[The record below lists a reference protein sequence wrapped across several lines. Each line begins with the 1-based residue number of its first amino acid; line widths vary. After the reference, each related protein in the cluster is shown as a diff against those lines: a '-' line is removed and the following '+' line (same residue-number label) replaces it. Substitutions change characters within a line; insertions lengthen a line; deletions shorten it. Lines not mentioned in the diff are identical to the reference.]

1 MDELQIV
8 DFSGLKI
15 RLASPEDIMKWSHG
29 EVTKPETIN
38 YRTFRP
44 EKDGLFD
51 ERIFGPTKDYECY
64 CGKYKR
70 IRYKGIVCDRCGVE
84 VTSSVV
90 RRERMGHIKLATP
103 VAHIWYFKGASSPL
117 SIILD
122 IPTQTL
128 ERIVY
133 YALYLVM
140 DIDKDKQKEVGDA
153 LDKMREEEAARQEEW
168 YEQEKM
174 KLAKEF
180 TKQREDIEKKISGAE
195 QKELAIQEIDLKE
208 RENLRRLSDKFV
220 ERKSQHIAIY
230 ERLGKVVKSLKPF
243 DTLEE
248 EDYLFLKDQ
257 ELEGFV
263 KVGMGAEV
271 IHELL
276 SSQDLK
282 TLLNGTMSKLSK
294 TKGEKRS
301 KLLKKVRI
309 IESFMKSKISPQWML
324 VSVLPVV
331 PPDLRPVVQLPG
343 GKFATSD
350 LNDLYRRVINRN
362 IRLAQLID
370 LGAPEII
377 LRNEKRM
384 LQEAVDSL
392 LDLQKSRGRSQTR
405 RSAKKLKSLSDI
417 LRGKQGRFRQNLLGK
432 RVDYSGRSTI
442 IVGSELKIDQCG
454 IPKEMALELFKPHL
468 LHEIIIRGLAP
479 NIKSAKNFLEERE
492 PIIYDILEEIT
503 KNHPVLLNRAPT
515 LHKLSILGFYPVLTD
530 ESAIK
535 LHPTVCAGYNAD
547 FDGDAMGVFV
557 PLSEESIAEVK
568 ARMLP
573 YRNLLKPADGTPI
586 VLPNK
591 EMALGVYYI
600 TTLDKDYKYESEQ
613 DLKVFAT
620 KDEAISNFNLQRITL
635 RQPILVRIN
644 GEIVVTSTGRI
655 MFNNTL
661 PEELQFV
668 NEDVKASD
676 IKALIVAATKFL
688 SQEEVGALID
698 KVKDI
703 GFWGATVSCG
713 LSVSIFDCKIIANKN
728 EIVDETENEVTKIQ
742 ENYNQGL
749 LTLDEKKRI
758 SNKMWIDTT
767 EKLADLTWDE
777 IAEENPVKIII
788 KSGGARASREQLK
801 QLSAIKGL
809 VVDPMGKI
817 IEVPTKS
824 NYREGL
830 NIFEYVISARGA
842 RKGLTDSALKT
853 ADAGYLTR
861 RLHDVAHDMIVREVD
876 CGTTEGLTVSSS
888 GDRGDKMIARIAG
901 RYSLE
906 QVKDKKGKVLF
917 EGNVLLD
924 ENEIKVIEASDVT
937 QLVVRS
943 PLFCKSK
950 TGICQKC
957 YGIDLSTQGLADIG
971 VPAGVLAAQS
981 IGEPGTQL
989 TMRVRHFGGI
999 VISDVTQ
1006 GLPRVEELFE
1016 TRNPK
1021 VVSPITETAGKVVI
1035 TEDSER
1041 DMFVVKVNPTNED
1054 DAVQE
1059 FSIPN
1064 TQKLRV
1070 KDGDLVPAGTQISEG
1085 YLNIHDVLSIK
1096 GIHYAQQYLL
1106 NEIQDVYESQG
1117 IGIHDKHFEV
1127 IIRKMSDKVIIED
1140 EGDTSFTKNEVVS
1153 RVRFEEE
1160 NKKALAIGGNPS
1172 VGKVTIFGI
1181 TRAAIYTDSWLS
1193 AASFEQT
1200 TNVLSK
1206 AAIKGQVDYLLGLKE
1221 NVIIGRLIPVTET
1234 LINKY
1239 YTQFQTTYA
1248 NNKSTSEDKTLE
1260 EGQEVQSV
1268 STEGQL

>member
-1 MDELQIV
+1 MDDLQII
-8 DFSGLKI
+8 DFSCLKI

-84 VTSSVV
+84 VTTSVV

-117 SIILD
+117 SIMLD

-128 ERIVY
+128 ERIIY
-133 YALYLVM
+133 YALYLVTGIEKEGQKKTTDSL
-140 DIDKDKQKEVGDA
+140 DILRKKEID
-153 LDKMREEEAARQEEW
+153 EQEEW
-168 YEQEKM
+168 YESEK
-174 KLAKEF
+174 KKI
-180 TKQREDIEKKISGAE
+180 TDDNNKQRSDTEKKITAPE
-195 QKELAIQEIDLKE
+195 QRELATQEIDLKE
-208 RENLRRLSDKFV
+208 REQLKRLSDRFV
-220 ERKSQHIAIY
+220 ERKAQHIAIY
-230 ERLGKVVKSLKPF
+230 DRLIKVIKNLKVYE
-243 DTLEE
+243 TLEE
-248 EDYLFLKDQ
+248 EDYLFLKDN
-257 ELEGFV
+257 ELEGFL

-271 IHELL
+271 IHNILT
-276 SSQDLK
+276 SQDLTK
-282 TLLNGTMSKLSK
+282 VLSQTLSKLSK
-294 TKGEKRS
+294 SRGDKRS
-301 KLLKKVRI
+301 KLLKKIRI
-309 IESFMKSKISPQWML
+309 IESFMKSKILPEWML
-324 VSVLPVV
+324 ISVLPVI

-362 IRLAQLID
+362 IRLSQLID

-392 LDLQKSRGRSQTR
+392 LDLQKSRGRTQTR
-405 RSAKKLKSLSDI
+405 RSTKKLKSLSDI

-442 IVGSELKIDQCG
+442 IVGSDLKIDQCG

-468 LHEIIIRGLAP
+468 LHEIIIRGHAP
-479 NIKSAKNFLEERE
+479 NIKSAKNFLESRE

-503 KNHPVLLNRAPT
+503 KDHPVLLNRAPT

-530 ESAIK
+530 FSAIR

-557 PLSEESIAEVK
+557 PLSKESIDEVK
-568 ARMLP
+568 SRMLP
-573 YRNLLKPADGTPI
+573 YRNLLKPADGSPI

-600 TTLDKDYKYESEQ
+600 TTIDKNVKYEEK
-613 DLKVFAT
+613 DLKTYANQ
-620 KDEAISNFNLQRITL
+620 DEAIVNYHLNRFTL
-635 RQPILVRIN
+635 RQPIRVRID
-644 GEIVVTSTGRI
+644 GKIIITSVGRI
-655 MFNNTL
+655 LFNEKL
-661 PEELQFV
+661 PEQLRFI
-668 NEDVKASD
+668 NEDVKAGD
-676 IKALIVAATKFL
+676 VKNLIVAAMKIL
-688 SQEEVGALID
+688 SQEEVGELID
-698 KVKDI
+698 KIKDI
-703 GFWGATVSCG
+703 GFWGATISGG
-713 LSVSIFDCKIIANKN
+713 LSVSIFDCNIIDDKDKI
-728 EIVDETENEVTKIQ
+728 VSETEGKVNKIQ
-742 ENYNQGL
+742 ENFNQGL
-749 LTLDEKKRI
+749 LTLEEKKRLT
-758 SNKMWIDTT
+758 NKLWIDTT
-767 EKLADLTWDE
+767 ENLADLTWDD
-777 IAEENPVKIII
+777 IGDENPVKIII
-788 KSGGARASREQLK
+788 ESGGARASREQLK

-861 RLHDVAHDMIVREVD
+861 RLHDVAHDMIVREKD
-876 CGTTEGLTVSSS
+876 CQGSKGLTVTSS
-888 GDRGDKMIARIAG
+888 GQRGDKMPQRILG
-901 RYSLE
+901 RYALE
-906 QVKDKKGKVLF
+906 PIKNKKGKVIVEKNELI
-917 EGNVLLD
+917 D
-924 ENEIKVIEASDVT
+924 EAKVAQIQKDGISHLE
-937 QLVVRS
+937 VRS

-950 TGICQKC
+950 TGICKFC
-957 YGIDLSTQGLADIG
+957 YGIDLSTQKPVEIG
-971 VPAGVLAAQS
+971 VPAGVIAAQS

-1021 VVSPITETAGKVVI
+1021 VVSPITEVPGKVTI
-1035 TEDSER
+1035 TEDTER
-1041 DMFVVKVNPTNED
+1041 DMFVIKIHPTNKED
-1054 DAVQE
+1054 DPQE
-1059 FSIPN
+1059 FTVPN

-1070 KDGDLVPAGTQISEG
+1070 KDGDLVPEGTQISEG
-1085 YLNIHDVLSIK
+1085 YLNIHDVLGIK
-1096 GIHYAQQYLL
+1096 GLHQAQQYLL
-1106 NEIQDVYESQG
+1106 NEIQAVYESQG

-1140 EGDTSFTKNEVVS
+1140 EGDTTFTKNEVVS

-1160 NKKALAIGGNPS
+1160 NKRALSIGGKPS

-1206 AAIKGQVDYLLGLKE
+1206 AAIKGQLDYLLGLKE
-1221 NVIIGRLIPVTET
+1221 NVIIGRLIPVTED

-1239 YTQFQTTYA
+1239 YTQFQSSYA
-1248 NNKSTSEDKTLE
+1248 HNKSAGEKSKVE
-1260 EGQEVQSV
+1260 ETPQVV
-1268 STEGQL
+1268 SDSAQNQL